1 MPEKQSWLAK
11 RMEPI
16 IRDWGYAPIR
26 ETSQAYPDLAET
38 LRWEVTPP
46 KTLDYLQTYER
57 AIWTY
62 AAIYRICTSASKV
75 PFRVYKKRIT
85 KQGQR
90 EEITDSNNPNLKL
103 LNQVL
108 ARPNP
113 YMTRFDLWEATVAY
127 LELAGNTYWEL
138 VAEGDKPPEEIYV
151 LRPDRMTVKPE
162 AKELVASY
170 VFNVNGRKIIFQ
182 PEDILH
188 FKYFS
193 PTSDL
198 YGTSANAAAEKSII
212 LDLYALAFNARFF
225 KSGAR
230 LMGVLE
236 TDRHLSEKTYQ
247 RLDRKWRERY
257 GGSEKAFRTAIL
269 EEGLK
274 YREIASKHTDMEFI
288 QQRKMTREEVLA
300 AYGVHPANVGLF
312 EFSNYAN
319 AEAQKKL
326 FWEDTMV
333 PKLIKL
339 QETVT
344 TFFLP
349 RFGPRLVGEFD
360 LSVIQ
365 ALQESEETKSKT
377 ACSLTDSGIM
387 TRNEAR
393 KQFYNLP
400 GTPGGDKITIRGKYI
415 TVVEGTEEAEPAE
428 LTQEDLRDIKAALR
442 RQRKK
447 S

>member
-11 RMEPI
+11 RLEPML
-16 IRDWGYAPIR
+16 RRYGFAPIR
-26 ETSQAYPDLAET
+26 EASQTYPDLTET

-46 KTLDYLQTYER
+46 KTLDYLSSYEKSL
-57 AIWTY
+57 WVY
-62 AAIYRICTSASKV
+62 ASVYRISASASKC
-75 PFRVYKKRIT
+75 PFRVYKRRVT

-90 EEITDSNNPNLKL
+90 EELIDKPVNRV
-103 LNQVL
+103 LN
-108 ARPNP
+108 RPNP
-113 YMTRFDLWEATVAY
+113 YMTRSDLWEATVAY

-151 LRPDRMTVKPE
+151 LRPDRMTVKPQE
-162 AKELVASY
+162 KKLVSSY
-170 VFNVNGRKIIFQ
+170 VFNVNGRKIILQ
-182 PEDILH
+182 PEDVLH

-193 PTSDL
+193 PISDL
-198 YGTSANAAAEKSII
+198 YGTSSIAPAEKSII
-212 LDLYALAFNARFF
+212 LDLYALAFNATFF

-288 QQRKMTREEVLA
+288 QQRKMTREEILGA
-300 AYGVHPANVGLF
+300 AGVHPANVGLF
-312 EFSNYAN
+312 EYSSYAN

-339 QETVT
+339 QETIT

-393 KQFYNLP
+393 HQFYNLP

-415 TVVEGTEEAEPAE
+415 TVVEGTEEEEPSE
-428 LTQEDLRDIKAALR
+428 LTQEDLRDIKAALKR
-442 RQRKK
+442 RRKK
-447 S
+447 H